1 MSIVYDTVV
10 SSGQSF
16 YVSAPTS
23 AYFTTAY
30 YYGYQFVYGGGF
42 AFETIL
48 SGGIEYVW
56 SGGSDADSFVYSGG
70 EEYAYGGG
78 ETETPLIY
86 SGGELYVGS
95 GGYAEQAAIFAG
107 GSGYTEADGQDHF
120 TTVDSG
126 GVQYIYGYSY
136 NDTIGQYGSQTIE
149 LGGYSFEAD
158 VIGGQLVYGGGSA
171 YYASALNAGS
181 EQTIYGG
188 IAYSTVLSNGGEQYV
203 ALNGLGWETFVYSG
217 GNQTIGLDGTG
228 YATQVG
234 SGGTESTEF
243 GRLRFRD
250 LCRPRRRAIC
260 LRRFLPGR
268 DNLHRQP
275 VCRVRR
281 LCFRDRRRRQ
291 RIRLRRRRSRFRSR
305 LRWRSGPVWW
315 RRLLHKSVCRRRP
328 IRL

>member
-56 SGGSDADSFVYSGG
+56 SGGSDADLFVYSGG

-107 GSGYTEADGQDHF
+107 GSDIRRRTVRTISQPSTAAAFNIF
-120 TTVDSG
+120 TVIPTTTRSG
-126 GVQYIYGYSY
+126 STAARPS
-136 NDTIGQYGSQTIE
+136 NS
-149 LGGYSFEAD
+149 GGYSFETPTLS
-158 VIGGQLVYGGGSA
+158 G
-171 YYASALNAGS
+171 ASS
-181 EQTIYGG
+181 
-188 IAYSTVLSNGGEQYV
+188 STAAVPPI
-203 ALNGLGWETFVYSG
+203 TP
-217 GNQTIGLDGTG
+217 
-228 YATQVG
+228 
-234 SGGTESTEF
+234 
-243 GRLRFRD
+243 
-250 LCRPRRRAIC
+250 RP
-260 LRRFLPGR
+260 
-268 DNLHRQP
+268 
-275 VCRVRR
+275 
-281 LCFRDRRRRQ
+281 
-291 RIRLRRRRSRFRSR
+291 
-305 LRWRSGPVWW
+305 
-315 RRLLHKSVCRRRP
+315 
-328 IRL
+328 